1 MFFKS
6 QSATPGC
13 KLFNNKKGEIKKME
27 PSEIEQKN
35 IFEII
40 EVDDCGWIFLKKFA
54 KFFFP
59 TVVACAILVWA
70 LNMAKI

>member
-1 MFFKS
+1 
-6 QSATPGC
+6 
-13 KLFNNKKGEIKKME
+13 ME